1 MQYVRPCFVRLAAI
15 EKLQPPM
22 RPISLFL
29 CPRVLTQ
36 SGTCADR
43 ARCRDSLRLNR
54 PWMSSVSG
62 WGSIRWSCVSG
73 TNRVGLPFSSCYL
86 VECLRTGADKFGWA
100 QRTLGI
106 GSMKRDGLTLGWG

>member
-36 SGTCADR
+36 SGTAPVI
-43 ARCRDSLRLNR
+43 A
-54 PWMSSVSG
+54 G
-62 WGSIRWSCVSG
+62 I
-73 TNRVGLPFSSCYL
+73 GLHYL
-86 VECLRTGADKFGWA
+86 VMPLAAWVIANCCACRPT
-100 QRTLGI
+100 
-106 GSMKRDGLTLGWG
+106 